1 MRLAAPRAPPAGCR
15 SLSDKVADMRLD
27 HGGGGLQLSERTAG
41 DAPLPLFE
49 RWFAAAS
56 RHPGVVEPNA
66 MALSTVAPSGQPSC
80 RVVLLKATA
89 RPLTCGRHHKEI
101 ASETNDSRGNRHAA
115 VRRPREMTDRS
126 DVAHHKEIVA

>member
-1 MRLAAPRAPPAGCR
+1 MRVAALMRLAAPRAPPAGRR

-89 RPLTCGRHHKEI
+89 RPLACGRHHKEI
-101 ASETNDSRGNRHAA
+101 ASGNKRLEREPSRCSKATSR
-115 VRRPREMTDRS
+115 D
-126 DVAHHKEIVA
+126 DL